1 MLSFSQLLDF
11 YYNVSEILII
21 VVSIVYKFIE
31 DESPNETDGC
41 VITEEVNDQLTQFE
55 RTSMENFMRSEKR
68 KASQNIDSQVPA
80 ISER

>member
-1 MLSFSQLLDF
+1 MSSFSQLLDF